1 MVNISSWHNCLI
13 NWRSF
18 IKVRSNLCKRFTKKF
33 YHFRLGKVYII
44 WPCRSKPERL
54 STYNVI
60 WTGCHVFFN
69 HLLHEPLQPK
79 RKDRMATI
87 VFKRHVWLLH
97 LYRYINPCLALFN
110 ISDGHSAKVVYSC
123 SELLCNISTPHKLP
137 KAKLVPG
144 RVTHDMPNHGSTG
157 VSVYFSCRVM
167 TKIVALNQ
175 WNHQKHTTF
184 LKP

>member
-1 MVNISSWHNCLI
+1 MVKISSWQNCLI

-87 VFKRHVWLLH
+87 VCKRHDFTDTLILVLH
-97 LYRYINPCLALFN
+97 YSIFQTVTQPRLSIHVHNCCV
-110 ISDGHSAKVVYSC
+110 ISPLSISC
-123 SELLCNISTPHKLP
+123 RRQNWFPAVLP
-137 KAKLVPG
+137 M
-144 RVTHDMPNHGSTG
+144 TCQITG
-157 VSVYFSCRVM
+157 QQGSVYISLVEWWQ
-167 TKIVALNQ
+167 N
-175 WNHQKHTTF
+175 
-184 LKP
+184 